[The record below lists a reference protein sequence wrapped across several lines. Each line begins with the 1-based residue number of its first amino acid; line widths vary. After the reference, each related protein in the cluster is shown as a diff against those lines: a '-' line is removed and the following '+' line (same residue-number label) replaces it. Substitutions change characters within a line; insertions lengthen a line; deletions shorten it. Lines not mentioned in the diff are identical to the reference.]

1 MILNTV
7 NSTALGLAA
16 DLVVGRKAAEAIAA
30 AYKVIDQAQRDA
42 YDLGLQQGQ
51 KQQDEALSSAFDN
64 GWDEAVEYYSL
75 TEADIERAGD
85 EGYIQGVADA
95 RARPSVADDN
105 VVTIINEL
113 TQEAINGE
121 YDASLVTDSGD
132 EAA

>member
-132 EAA
+132 EA